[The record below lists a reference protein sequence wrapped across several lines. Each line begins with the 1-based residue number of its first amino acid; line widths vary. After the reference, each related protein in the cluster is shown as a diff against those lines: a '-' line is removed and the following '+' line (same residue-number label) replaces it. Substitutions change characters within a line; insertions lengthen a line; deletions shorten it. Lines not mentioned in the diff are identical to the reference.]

1 MAPGGNMNLIFELGR
16 AQRLREDIEKMII
29 VEKEKLQPI
38 KAWKERKRTGMY
50 VQLMDNGKTM

>member
-1 MAPGGNMNLIFELGR
+1 MNLIFELGR

-29 VEKEKLQPI
+29 VEKREITAYKSL
-38 KAWKERKRTGMY
+38 EGRKRTGMY

>member
-29 VEKEKLQPI
+29 VEKREITAYKSLE
-38 KAWKERKRTGMY
+38 ERKRTGMY